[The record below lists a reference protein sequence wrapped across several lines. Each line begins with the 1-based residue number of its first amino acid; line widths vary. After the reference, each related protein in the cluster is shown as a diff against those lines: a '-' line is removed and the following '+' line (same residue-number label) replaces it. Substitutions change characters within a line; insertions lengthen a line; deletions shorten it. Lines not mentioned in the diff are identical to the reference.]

1 MTSQALEQALTER
14 QKVILERV
22 AKTGFVMIE
31 ALSAELKVSAQTVRR
46 DIIALTKAG
55 RLQRFHGGAG
65 AVGASGLARLDYH
78 AKRGISRPEKVL
90 VGAKAAA
97 AIPDHAAIYLD
108 VGTTVE
114 CCAQELAK
122 RSGFLIFTNSLRA
135 AMVFDPD
142 RHQIRVLGGRV
153 AGHDGSLVG
162 EDVVLALRDVQ
173 LDYALIACSGID
185 EKQRVMDFD
194 FSKIAVKRAAMS
206 VSRTS
211 FLLVTK
217 SKFGRSALGA
227 IGPLEQFNQVFT
239 EDV

>member
-1 MTSQALEQALTER
+1 MTNRTEELDLTSRQAL
-14 QKVILERV
+14 ILERV

-31 ALSAELKVSAQTVRR
+31 ALAAELDVSAQTVRR

-78 AKRGISRPEKVL
+78 AKRGISRPEKAE
-90 VGAKAAA
+90 VGVKAAA
-97 AIPDHAAIYLD
+97 AIADHAAIYLD

-142 RHQIRVLGGRV
+142 RHQVHVLGGRV
-153 AGHDGSLVG
+153 AGRDGSLVG
-162 EDVVLALRDVQ
+162 EEVVLALRDLQ

-206 VSRTS
+206 VSRQS
-211 FLLVTK
+211 FLLVTRT
-217 SKFGRSALGA
+217 KFGRSALGA
-227 IGPLEQFNQVFT
+227 IGPLDQFDQVFT
-239 EDV
+239 EDA